1 MLLKQSVLVKA
12 IITEDF
18 RTELLSK
25 LRGAIGEIDLSVQQL
40 ENQGQRYLLGIDRS
54 NIQQML
60 AVRQEIEEEKKK
72 QELLKSQLNEK
83 IKEVASLPAGI
94 EYPQGN
100 LEGLVEVNLGDDL
113 TSKITHQEIVIRDG
127 IIIEIR

>member
-12 IITEDF
+12 IITEEF

-25 LRGAIGEIDLSVQQL
+25 LRGAIAEIDLSVQQL

-54 NIQQML
+54 NIQQMM

-83 IKEVASLPAGI
+83 IKEVEGLSLGV

-100 LEGLVEVNLGDDL
+100 LEGFVEVTLGDDL
-113 TSKITHQEIVIRDG
+113 TAKITRQEIVIRDG

>member
-83 IKEVASLPAGI
+83 IKEVESLPAGV
-94 EYPQGN
+94 EYAQGN

>member
-18 RTELLSK
+18 RTEMLSK
-25 LRGAIGEIDLSVQQL
+25 LRGAIGEIDLGLQQL

-83 IKEVASLPAGI
+83 IKEVEGLPLGV

-100 LEGLVEVNLGDDL
+100 LEGFVEVTVGDDL
-113 TSKITHQEIVIRDG
+113 TSKITRQEIVIRDG

>member
-1 MLLKQSVLVKA
+1 MLLKQSVLVKT

-25 LRGAIGEIDLSVQQL
+25 LRGAIAEIDLGLQQL

-83 IKEVASLPAGI
+83 IKEVESLPVGV

-100 LEGLVEVNLGDDL
+100 LEGLVEVTVGDDL

>member
-40 ENQGQRYLLGIDRS
+40 ESQGQRYLLGIDRS

-60 AVRQEIEEEKKK
+60 AVRQEVEEEKKK

-83 IKEVASLPAGI
+83 IKEVENLPAGV

-100 LEGLVEVNLGDDL
+100 LEGFVEVNVGDDL
-113 TSKITHQEIVIRDG
+113 TSKITRQEIVIRDG

>member
-18 RTELLSK
+18 RTELLGK

-54 NIQQML
+54 NIQQMM

-83 IKEVASLPAGI
+83 IKEVEGLALGV

-100 LEGLVEVNLGDDL
+100 LEGFVEVNLGDDL
-113 TSKITHQEIVIRDG
+113 TSKIARQEIVIRDG
-127 IIIEIR
+127 IVIEIR